1 MPVGSAR
8 ASTSSTL
15 SLLTVTALQ
24 TLGMRSLTARPAL
37 RWLVP
42 LAVLLVVAASFLA
55 TTRASAKA
63 PLGEISAQDLL
74 VKVADSEVDGLT
86 GTVVQNAD
94 LGIPA
99 IPGGSDSAGG
109 KLTSLLSGNHSMRVW
124 YGAPDQ
130 ARIAVNDQ
138 YAETDVIADGATVW
152 TYDSR
157 AKKATKMALPA
168 GDKAD
173 ETRRKAPA
181 GAPQTPQD
189 AAKEVL
195 TKITP
200 TTDVR
205 VDPEVTV
212 AGRAAYDLVLTP
224 RDDASLVKQVRVAV
238 DGENYTPLRVQ
249 VFGPDDKVAFDVSYT
264 DIAFGRPAARLF
276 EFKPPADTDV
286 TTKAAPER
294 KEPTAAQKKELESRK
309 AQADKDTTTVGEG
322 WSTVVITKLP
332 SDATGSSN
340 ETLKGFLSQLT
351 PVSGSWGSGREL
363 DGTVVTAI
371 LTDDGR
377 LAVGAVNADVVS
389 RALAR

>member
-1 MPVGSAR
+1 
-8 ASTSSTL
+8 
-15 SLLTVTALQ
+15 
-24 TLGMRSLTARPAL
+24 MRSLTARPAL

-42 LAVLLVVAASFLA
+42 LAVLLVVLASFLA
-55 TTRASAKA
+55 TTRANAKD
-63 PLGEISAQDLL
+63 PLPDISAQDLL
-74 VKVADSEVDGLT
+74 VKVSESKVDGLS
-86 GTVVQNAD
+86 GTVVQDAD

-99 IPGGSDSAGG
+99 VPGGSDSPGG
-109 KLTSLLSGNHSMRVW
+109 KLTSLLSGSHTMRVW

-130 ARIAVNDQ
+130 ARLAVNDQ
-138 YAETDVIADGATVW
+138 YAETDVVTNGTDVW

-157 AKKATKMALPA
+157 QKTATKTTLPA
-168 GDKAD
+168 GDR
-173 ETRRKAPA
+173 TRRTAPE

-189 AAKEVL
+189 AATAVL
-195 TKITP
+195 AKLTP

-224 RDDASLVKQVRVAV
+224 LDSASLVKQVRVAV

-249 VFGPDDKVAFDVSYT
+249 VFGPNDKTALDVAYT
-264 DIAFGRPAARLF
+264 DIAFGRPDARMF
-276 EFKPPADTDV
+276 AFNPPEGTKV
-286 TTKAAPER
+286 TEKAAPER
-294 KEPTAAQKKELESRK
+294 KAPTAAEKKDLASRK
-309 AQADKDTTTVGEG
+309 ARAERDTTTVGEG
-322 WSTVVITKLP
+322 WSTVVVTKLP
-332 SDATGSSN
+332 SGATTTDDP
-340 ETLKGFLSQLT
+340 TLKGFLAQLK

-377 LAVGAVNADVVS
+377 LAVGAVNGDVVS

>member
-1 MPVGSAR
+1 
-8 ASTSSTL
+8 
-15 SLLTVTALQ
+15 
-24 TLGMRSLTARPAL
+24 MRTFTARPAL

-42 LAVLLVVAASFLA
+42 LAVLLVVLATFLA

-63 PLGEISAQDLL
+63 PLPEISAQDLL
-74 VKVADSEVDGLT
+74 VKVADAKVDGLS

-109 KLTSLLSGNHSMRVW
+109 KLTSLLSGSHSMRVW

-130 ARIAVNDQ
+130 ARVAVNDE
-138 YAETDVIADGATVW
+138 YAETDVIADGSTVW

-157 AKKATKMALPA
+157 AKKATKTTLPA
-168 GDKAD
+168 DAKAD
-173 ETRRKAPA
+173 ESQRKAPA

-189 AAKEVL
+189 AAKEIL
-195 TKITP
+195 AKITP

-205 VDPEVTV
+205 VDPEVSV

-224 RDDASLVKQVRVAV
+224 RDSASLVKQVRVAV

-249 VFGPDDKVAFDVSYT
+249 VFGPDDKVALDVSYT
-264 DIAFGRPAARLF
+264 DITFGQPDARMFAFN
-276 EFKPPADTDV
+276 PPEGTKV
-286 TTKAAPER
+286 TQKAAPER
-294 KEPTAAQKKELESRK
+294 KEPTAAQKKELQSRK
-309 AQADKDTTTVGEG
+309 AQADRDTTTVGEG

-340 ETLKGFLSQLT
+340 ATLKGFLGQLK
-351 PVSGSWGSGREL
+351 PVSGSWGTGREL
-363 DGTVVTAI
+363 DGTIVTAI

-377 LAVGAVNADVVS
+377 LAVGAVGADVVS
-389 RALAR
+389 QALAR

>member
-1 MPVGSAR
+1 
-8 ASTSSTL
+8 
-15 SLLTVTALQ
+15 
-24 TLGMRSLTARPAL
+24 MRTLTARPAL

-42 LAVLLVVAASFLA
+42 LAVLLVVLATFLA
-55 TTRASAKA
+55 TTRANAKA
-63 PLGEISAQDLL
+63 PLPEISAQDLL
-74 VKVADSEVDGLT
+74 VKVSESKVDGLS

-109 KLTSLLSGNHSMRVW
+109 KLTSLLSGSHTMRVW

-130 ARIAVNDQ
+130 ARVAVNDQ
-138 YAETDVIADGATVW
+138 YAETDVVTDGTDVW

-157 AKKATKMALPA
+157 AKTATRSTLPA
-168 GDKAD
+168 GDEAGAN
-173 ETRRKAPA
+173 ERKAPE

-189 AAKEVL
+189 AATEVL
-195 TKITP
+195 AKLSP

-224 RDDASLVKQVRVAV
+224 RDSATLVKQVRVAV

-249 VFGPDDKVAFDVSYT
+249 VFGPDDKTALDVSYT
-264 DIAFGRPAARLF
+264 DIAFGQPDARMF
-276 EFKPPADTDV
+276 AFNPPEGTKV
-286 TTKAAPER
+286 TEKAVPER

-309 AQADKDTTTVGEG
+309 AQAERDTTTVGEG
-322 WSTVVITKLP
+322 WSTVVVTKLP
-332 SDATGSSN
+332 SGATSSSDP
-340 ETLKGFLSQLT
+340 TLKGFLSQLK
-351 PVSGSWGSGREL
+351 PVSGSWGTGREL
-363 DGTVVTAI
+363 DGTIVTAI

-377 LAVGAVNADVVS
+377 LAIGAVNGDVLS
-389 RALAR
+389 QALAR

>member
-1 MPVGSAR
+1 
-8 ASTSSTL
+8 
-15 SLLTVTALQ
+15 
-24 TLGMRSLTARPAL
+24 MRTFTARPAL

-55 TTRASAKA
+55 TTRATAKA
-63 PLGEISAQDLL
+63 PLPEISAQDLL
-74 VKVADSEVDGLT
+74 VKVADAEVDGLS

-109 KLTSLLSGNHSMRVW
+109 KLTSLLAGSHSMRVW
-124 YGAPDQ
+124 YGAPGQ
-130 ARIAVNDQ
+130 ARIAVNDE
-138 YAETDVIADGATVW
+138 YAETDVIADGTDVW

-157 AKKATKMALPA
+157 AKKATKTTLPA
-168 GDKAD
+168 DEAD
-173 ETRRKAPA
+173 GSQRKAPE

-195 TKITP
+195 AKITP

-212 AGRAAYDLVLTP
+212 AGRAAYDLVMTP
-224 RDDASLVKQVRVAV
+224 RDSSSLVKQVRLAV
-238 DGENYTPLRVQ
+238 DGENYVPLRVQ
-249 VFGPDDKVAFDVSYT
+249 VFGPEDKVALDVSYT
-264 DIAFGRPAARLF
+264 DITFGRPPARMF
-276 EFKPPADTDV
+276 EFNPPAGTDV
-286 TTKAAPER
+286 ERKAAPER

-309 AQADKDTTTVGEG
+309 AQAERDTTTVGEG

-332 SDATGSSN
+332 DDAAGSSN
-340 ETLKGFLSQLT
+340 ETLKGFLAQLK
-351 PVSGSWGSGREL
+351 PVSGAWGTGREL
-363 DGTVVTAI
+363 DGTIVTAI

-389 RALAR
+389 QALAR